1 MSDFYND
8 MQNIATDLITEFKQ
22 GVIQYVDVTA
32 GGGPP
37 DNPGTPTEVFH
48 TVDAVARGVS
58 FKYVDGTSIFSTD
71 EQITISG
78 DQVFTPNGDGF
89 VMVDTIR
96 YKVVKIVRKPAAGTA
111 VAYTIIYRK

>member
-8 MQNIATDLITEFKQ
+8 MQNVATSLINEFEQ
-22 GVIQYVDVTA
+22 GVVQYVEVTA
-32 GGGPP
+32 GDGPP
-37 DNPGTPTEVFH
+37 DNPGLPTEVFH
-48 TVDAVARGVS
+48 TVNAVARGVS

-89 VMVDTIR
+89 VVVDTVR
-96 YKVVKIVRKPAAGTA
+96 YKVIKIIRKPAAGTA